1 MWWSKKNKKKKISK
15 ECWNLNYSFIL
26 WLKERLPVYVEEAG
40 KMVNLEY
47 HKFNFRSEEYTQLQ
61 LINKMID
68 LVNYLTEDEKYFNLT
83 QESAEKTEELLE
95 IFKLVF
101 STLWW

>member
-1 MWWSKKNKKKKISK
+1 MFWSKKNKKEKISK

-26 WLKERLPVYVEEAG
+26 WLKERLSVYVEEAG

-47 HKFNFRSEEYTQLQ
+47 HKFNFRGEEYTQLQ
-61 LINKMID
+61 LINKMIE

-83 QESAEKTEELLE
+83 QESSEKTEELLE

-101 STLWW
+101 SSLWW

>member
-1 MWWSKKNKKKKISK
+1 MCWSKKKKISK

-26 WLKERLPVYVEEAG
+26 WLKERLPVYVEEAS
-40 KMVNLEY
+40 KVVNLEY
-47 HKFNFRSEEYTQLQ
+47 HKFNFRGEEYTQLQ
-61 LINKMID
+61 LINKMIE

-83 QESAEKTEELLE
+83 QESSEKTEELLE

-101 STLWW
+101 TTLWW